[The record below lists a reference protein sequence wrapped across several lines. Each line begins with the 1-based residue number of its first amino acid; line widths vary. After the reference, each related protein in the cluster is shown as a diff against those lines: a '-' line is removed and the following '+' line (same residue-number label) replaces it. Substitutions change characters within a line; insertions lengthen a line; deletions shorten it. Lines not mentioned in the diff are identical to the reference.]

1 MTLAN
6 RITVLRIVLI
16 PVFGVLFLEQ
26 GNDPLMKK
34 AMLAVFS
41 LAIFTDML
49 DGLMA
54 RIRKERT
61 PLGTFL
67 DPLADKLLLTA
78 SFVLLTYRG
87 DIPLWAFVVIFSR
100 DLIIVLGW
108 TIVYILTSSSKI
120 EPRASGKF
128 TTFLQM
134 SAVIAL
140 LFPVPIPFANWIV
153 RAMVLA
159 TVVSAVDYILVGS
172 RNLEP
177 VPR

>member
-6 RITVLRIVLI
+6 RITLLRIVLI

-26 GNDPLMKK
+26 GNDPTLKK
-34 AMLAVFS
+34 VMLAVFA
-41 LAIFTDML
+41 LAIFTDVL
-49 DGLMA
+49 DGLIA
-54 RIRKERT
+54 HIRKEKT

-67 DPLADKLLLTA
+67 DPLADKLLLIT

-87 DIPLWAFVVIFSR
+87 NLPLWIFVVVLSR

-108 TIVYILTSSSKI
+108 TIVYILTSSAKI
-120 EPRASGKF
+120 TPRVSGKI

-134 SAVIAL
+134 AAVIAL
-140 LFPVPIPFANWIV
+140 LFPVPDPFTYWIIQ
-153 RAMVLA
+153 AMVLA
-159 TVVSAVDYILVGS
+159 TIVSTIDYILLGS